1 MEEEIIISDTP
12 QKEVSDEV
20 LESSAE
26 KEDDNSIEQK
36 QISEEQV
43 NKTETEIELPQT
55 QEQAQE
61 VLQTK
66 GFDYVA
72 LQKEYLETGNIS
84 ETTRKHLSEV
94 GITSELVDNFIEGQI
109 AKAEQERNELA
120 TCVGGRENF
129 DNIIK
134 WASENL
140 SEAEIKSINGITDK
154 SVITIILKDL
164 KNRME
169 EKEGITPNYT
179 NGEAGKIVKDIFRS
193 QAEMFE
199 AISNPKYR
207 VDEAYRADVQRKVTA
222 SREAGVDLGI

>member
-1 MEEEIIISDTP
+1 MADEENITPEETQEEKTEETETSNETVTEETEQKNETEKEEIVAD
-12 QKEVSDEV
+12 
-20 LESSAE
+20 
-26 KEDDNSIEQK
+26 
-36 QISEEQV
+36 
-43 NKTETEIELPQT
+43 T

-66 GFDYVA
+66 GFDYA
-72 LQKEYLETGNIS
+72 ELQKEFIETGKIS
-84 ETTRKHLSEV
+84 ESTRKQLAEV
-94 GITSELVDNFIEGQI
+94 GITGELVDNFIEGQM
-109 AKAEQERNELA
+109 AKAEQEKNEIA
-120 TCVGGRENF
+120 ECIGGRETF
-129 DNIIK
+129 DNVIK

-154 SVITIILKDL
+154 SVIQIILKDL

-179 NGEAGKIVKDIFRS
+179 QGEGGKPAKDIYRS

-222 SREAGVDLGI
+222 SREAGIDLGI

>member
-1 MEEEIIISDTP
+1 M
-12 QKEVSDEV
+12 
-20 LESSAE
+20 
-26 KEDDNSIEQK
+26 
-36 QISEEQV
+36 SEEQNINPETLDEQTEV
-43 NKTETEIELPQT
+43 TQTSNEPETVETEQENETEKTEIVAET

-66 GFDYVA
+66 GFDYA
-72 LQKEYLETGNIS
+72 ELQKEFSATGKIS
-84 ETTRKHLSEV
+84 ESTRKQLAEV
-94 GITSELVDNFIEGQI
+94 GITGELVDNFIEGQI
-109 AKAEQERNELA
+109 AKAEQEKNEIA
-120 TCVGGRENF
+120 ECIGGRETF
-129 DNIIK
+129 DNVIK

-154 SVITIILKDL
+154 SVIQIILKDL

-179 NGEAGKIVKDIFRS
+179 QGEGGKPAKDIFRS

-207 VDEAYRADVQRKVTA
+207 VDEAYRADVQKKVTA
-222 SREAGVDLGI
+222 SREAGIDLGI

>member
-1 MEEEIIISDTP
+1 MEEEQNITP
-12 QKEVSDEV
+12 ETSEEKTEETPNETVTEEKQENET
-20 LESSAE
+20 EE
-26 KEDDNSIEQK
+26 KEIVAE
-36 QISEEQV
+36 
-43 NKTETEIELPQT
+43 T

-66 GFDYVA
+66 GFDYA
-72 LQKEYLETGNIS
+72 ELQKEFIETGKIS
-84 ETTRKHLSEV
+84 DSTRKQLAEV
-94 GITSELVDNFIEGQI
+94 GITGELVDNFIEGQM
-109 AKAEQERNELA
+109 AKAEQEKNEIA
-120 TCVGGRENF
+120 ECIGGRANF
-129 DNIIK
+129 DNVIK

-154 SVITIILKDL
+154 SVIQIILKDL

-169 EKEGITPNYT
+169 EKDGITPNYT
-179 NGEAGKIVKDIFRS
+179 QGEGGKPAKDIYRS

-222 SREAGVDLGI
+222 SREAGIDLGI

>member
-1 MEEEIIISDTP
+1 MEEEIIVSDTP

-43 NKTETEIELPQT
+43 NKIETEIELPQT

-140 SEAEIKSINGITDK
+140 SETEIKSINGITDK

-179 NGEAGKIVKDIFRS
+179 NGEAGKVAKDIFRS

>member
-1 MEEEIIISDTP
+1 MEDEQNITP
-12 QKEVSDEV
+12 ETLDEQTEVTQTSNEPETV
-20 LESSAE
+20 ET
-26 KEDDNSIEQK
+26 EQ
-36 QISEEQV
+36 ENETE
-43 NKTETEIELPQT
+43 KTEIVAET

-66 GFDYVA
+66 GFDYA
-72 LQKEYLETGNIS
+72 ELQKEFIETGKIS
-84 ETTRKHLSEV
+84 DSTRKQLAEV
-94 GITSELVDNFIEGQI
+94 GITGELVDNFIEGQI
-109 AKAEQERNELA
+109 AKAEQEKNEIA
-120 TCVGGRENF
+120 ECIGGRDNF
-129 DNIIK
+129 DNVIK

-154 SVITIILKDL
+154 SIIQIILKDL

-179 NGEAGKIVKDIFRS
+179 NGEGGKPAKDIYRS

-207 VDEAYRADVQRKVTA
+207 LDEAYRADVQRKVTA
-222 SREAGVDLGI
+222 SREAGIDLGI

>member
-1 MEEEIIISDTP
+1 MKDEQNITP
-12 QKEVSDEV
+12 ET
-20 LESSAE
+20 
-26 KEDDNSIEQK
+26 
-36 QISEEQV
+36 SEEQTEV
-43 NKTETEIELPQT
+43 TQTSNEPETVETEQENETEKTEIVAET

-66 GFDYVA
+66 GFDYA
-72 LQKEYLETGNIS
+72 ELQKEFIETGKIS
-84 ETTRKHLSEV
+84 DSTRKQLAEV
-94 GITSELVDNFIEGQI
+94 GITGELVDNFIEGQI
-109 AKAEQERNELA
+109 AKAEQEKNEIA
-120 TCVGGRENF
+120 ECIGGRETF
-129 DNIIK
+129 DNVIK

-154 SVITIILKDL
+154 SVIQIILKDL

-179 NGEAGKIVKDIFRS
+179 QGEGGKPAKDIFRS

-222 SREAGVDLGI
+222 SREAGIDLGI

>member
-1 MEEEIIISDTP
+1 M
-12 QKEVSDEV
+12 
-20 LESSAE
+20 
-26 KEDDNSIEQK
+26 
-36 QISEEQV
+36 SEEQNINPETLDEQTEV
-43 NKTETEIELPQT
+43 IQTSNEPETVETEQENETGKTEIVAET

-66 GFDYVA
+66 GFDYA
-72 LQKEYLETGNIS
+72 ELQKEFIATGKIS
-84 ETTRKHLSEV
+84 ESTRKQLAEV
-94 GITSELVDNFIEGQI
+94 GITGELVDNFIEGQI
-109 AKAEQERNELA
+109 AKAEQEKNEIA
-120 TCVGGRENF
+120 ECIGGRETF
-129 DNIIK
+129 DNVIK

-154 SVITIILKDL
+154 SVIQIILKDL

-179 NGEAGKIVKDIFRS
+179 QGEGGKPAKDIFRS

-207 VDEAYRADVQRKVTA
+207 VDEAYRADVQKKVTA
-222 SREAGVDLGI
+222 SREAGIDLGI

>member
-1 MEEEIIISDTP
+1 M
-12 QKEVSDEV
+12 
-20 LESSAE
+20 
-26 KEDDNSIEQK
+26 
-36 QISEEQV
+36 SEEQNINPETLDEQTEV
-43 NKTETEIELPQT
+43 TQTSNEPETVETEQENETEIVAET

-66 GFDYVA
+66 GFDYA
-72 LQKEYLETGNIS
+72 ELQKEFSATGKIS
-84 ETTRKHLSEV
+84 ESTRKQLAEV
-94 GITSELVDNFIEGQI
+94 GITGELVDNFIEGQI
-109 AKAEQERNELA
+109 AKAEQEKNEIA
-120 TCVGGRENF
+120 ECIGGRETF
-129 DNIIK
+129 DNVIK

-154 SVITIILKDL
+154 SVIQIILKDL

-179 NGEAGKIVKDIFRS
+179 QGEGGKPAKDIFRS

-207 VDEAYRADVQRKVTA
+207 VDEAYRADVQKKVTA
-222 SREAGVDLGI
+222 SREAGIDLGI

>member
-1 MEEEIIISDTP
+1 MKDEQNITP
-12 QKEVSDEV
+12 ET
-20 LESSAE
+20 
-26 KEDDNSIEQK
+26 
-36 QISEEQV
+36 SEEQTEV
-43 NKTETEIELPQT
+43 TQTSNEAETVETEQENETEKTEIVAET

-66 GFDYVA
+66 GFDYA
-72 LQKEYLETGNIS
+72 ELQKEFIETGKIS
-84 ETTRKHLSEV
+84 DSTRKQLAEV
-94 GITSELVDNFIEGQI
+94 GITGELVDNFIEGQI
-109 AKAEQERNELA
+109 AKAEQEKNEIA
-120 TCVGGRENF
+120 ECIGGRETF
-129 DNIIK
+129 DNVIK

-154 SVITIILKDL
+154 SVIQIILKDL

-179 NGEAGKIVKDIFRS
+179 QGEGGKPAKDIFRS

-222 SREAGVDLGI
+222 SREAGIDLGI

>member
-1 MEEEIIISDTP
+1 MEEEIIVSDTP
-12 QKEVSDEV
+12 QDEVSDEV

-26 KEDDNSIEQK
+26 KEDDNNVEQK

-84 ETTRKHLSEV
+84 ETTRKQLSEV

-120 TCVGGRENF
+120 ACVGGRENF

>member
-1 MEEEIIISDTP
+1 MEEEQTITP
-12 QKEVSDEV
+12 ETSEEKTEETPNETVTEEKQENET
-20 LESSAE
+20 EE
-26 KEDDNSIEQK
+26 KEIVAE
-36 QISEEQV
+36 
-43 NKTETEIELPQT
+43 T

-66 GFDYVA
+66 GFDYA
-72 LQKEYLETGNIS
+72 ELQKEFIETGKIS
-84 ETTRKHLSEV
+84 DSTRKQLAEV
-94 GITSELVDNFIEGQI
+94 GITGELVDNFIEGQM
-109 AKAEQERNELA
+109 AKAEQEKNEIA
-120 TCVGGRENF
+120 ECIGGRANF
-129 DNIIK
+129 DNVIK

-154 SVITIILKDL
+154 SVIQIILKDL

-169 EKEGITPNYT
+169 EKDGITPNYT
-179 NGEAGKIVKDIFRS
+179 QGEGGKPAKDIYRS

-222 SREAGVDLGI
+222 SREAGIDLGI

>member
-1 MEEEIIISDTP
+1 MEEEQTITP
-12 QKEVSDEV
+12 ETSEEKTEETPNETVTEEKQENET
-20 LESSAE
+20 EE
-26 KEDDNSIEQK
+26 KEIVAE
-36 QISEEQV
+36 
-43 NKTETEIELPQT
+43 T

-66 GFDYVA
+66 GFDYA
-72 LQKEYLETGNIS
+72 ELQKEFIETGKIS
-84 ETTRKHLSEV
+84 DSTRKQLAEV
-94 GITSELVDNFIEGQI
+94 GITGELVDNFIEGQM
-109 AKAEQERNELA
+109 AKAEQEKNEIA
-120 TCVGGRENF
+120 ECIGGRANF
-129 DNIIK
+129 DNVIK

-154 SVITIILKDL
+154 SVIQIILKDL

-169 EKEGITPNYT
+169 EKDGITPNYT
-179 NGEAGKIVKDIFRS
+179 QGEGGKPAKDIYRS

>member
-1 MEEEIIISDTP
+1 MEEEIIVADTP
-12 QKEVSDEV
+12 QDEVSDEV

-26 KEDDNSIEQK
+26 KEDDNNIEQK

-55 QEQAQE
+55 QEQAKE

-84 ETTRKHLSEV
+84 ETTRNQLAEV
-94 GITSELVDNFIEGQI
+94 GITNELVDNFIEGQI

>member
-1 MEEEIIISDTP
+1 MKDEQNITP
-12 QKEVSDEV
+12 ET
-20 LESSAE
+20 
-26 KEDDNSIEQK
+26 
-36 QISEEQV
+36 SEEQTEV
-43 NKTETEIELPQT
+43 TQTSNEPETVETEQENETEKTEIVAET

-66 GFDYVA
+66 GFDYA
-72 LQKEYLETGNIS
+72 ELQKEFIETGEIS
-84 ETTRKHLSEV
+84 DSTRKQLAEV
-94 GITSELVDNFIEGQI
+94 GITGELVDNFIEGQI
-109 AKAEQERNELA
+109 AKAEQEKNEIA
-120 TCVGGRENF
+120 ECIGGRETF
-129 DNIIK
+129 DNVIK

-154 SVITIILKDL
+154 SVIQIILKDL

-179 NGEAGKIVKDIFRS
+179 QGEGGKPAKDIFRS

-222 SREAGVDLGI
+222 SREAGIDLGI

>member
-1 MEEEIIISDTP
+1 MEEEQTITP
-12 QKEVSDEV
+12 ETSEEKTEETPNETVTEEKQENET
-20 LESSAE
+20 EE
-26 KEDDNSIEQK
+26 KEIVAE
-36 QISEEQV
+36 
-43 NKTETEIELPQT
+43 T

-66 GFDYVA
+66 GFDYA
-72 LQKEYLETGNIS
+72 ELQKEFIETGKIS
-84 ETTRKHLSEV
+84 DSTRKQLAEV
-94 GITSELVDNFIEGQI
+94 GITGELVDNFIEGQMT
-109 AKAEQERNELA
+109 KAEQEKNEIA
-120 TCVGGRENF
+120 ECIGGRANF
-129 DNIIK
+129 DNVIK

-154 SVITIILKDL
+154 SVIQIILKDL

-169 EKEGITPNYT
+169 EKDGITPNYT
-179 NGEAGKIVKDIFRS
+179 QGEGGKPAKDIYRS

-222 SREAGVDLGI
+222 SREAGIDLGI